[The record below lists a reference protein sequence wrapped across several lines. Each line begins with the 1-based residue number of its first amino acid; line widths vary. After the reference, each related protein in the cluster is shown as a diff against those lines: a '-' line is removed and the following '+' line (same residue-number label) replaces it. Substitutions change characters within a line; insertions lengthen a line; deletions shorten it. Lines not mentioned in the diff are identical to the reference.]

1 MANTW
6 GTNFWGVNEF
16 GLQDEINVDVTGSS
30 VTTGTSQST
39 TKADANVFPQGI
51 GLSVAVELVTEII
64 AVDVFVQGISITI
77 QPGLA
82 DANPDANVIGQSL
95 TTAINGVT
103 IDELGLIGSGWGRAN
118 WGDFVW
124 GDNYSVQTGSVSAQ
138 TAITGVTTQ
147 ANADVQVQGQS
158 LTIITGDEV
167 PEANANVFPDGVTAT
182 TDIGEIQALRLQGI
196 EMSTGAGTVDIQAGG
211 NVFINVA
218 EHGLQTAVNGD
229 SFVFANYIE
238 EVAGTALQTA
248 IGDEVAFTDVT
259 VELGSLSL
267 TTAIGDETAFTDV
280 VVEIQGQQLN
290 TFIGDEDTQANAN
303 VDATGSSI
311 TGVVGDP
318 TFISIYSVTGIGL
331 TAVINSVTVQANADV
346 PVTGSDLTVS
356 TISPNIIA
364 WAEVDTGTPVNWT
377 PVDLAA

>member
-6 GTNFWGVNEF
+6 GNNFWGVNEF

-39 TKADANVFPQGI
+39 TQADANVFPQGI
-51 GLSVAVELVTEII
+51 GSSVTVGLATEVIAVEVI
-64 AVDVFVQGISITI
+64 VQGISITI

-95 TTAINGVT
+95 TTAISGVT

-124 GDNYSVQTGSVSAQ
+124 GDNYSVQTGSVSLQ

-167 PEANANVFPDGVTAT
+167 PEADANVFPDGVTAT
-182 TDIGEIQALRLQGI
+182 TAIGEVQALRLQGI
-196 EMSTGAGTVDIQAGG
+196 EMSTGVGTVDIQAGG
-211 NVFINVA
+211 NVFVNVA
-218 EHGLQTAVNGD
+218 EHGLQTAVSGD

-238 EVAGTALQTA
+238 EVAGIALQTA
-248 IGDEVAFTDVT
+248 IGDETAFTDVT

-267 TTAIGDETAFTDV
+267 TTAIGDETAFTIQQVDV
-280 VVEIQGQQLN
+280 QGVSIT
-290 TFIGDEDTQANAN
+290 TFIGDEDITGNAT
-303 VDATGSSI
+303 VALTGATATGI
-311 TGVVGDP
+311 VGD
-318 TFISIYSVTGIGL
+318 IVL
-331 TAVINSVTVQANADV
+331 VLDMM
-346 PVTGSDLTVS
+346 
-356 TISPNIIA
+356 
-364 WAEVDTGTPVNWT
+364 
-377 PVDLAA
+377 

>member
-39 TKADANVFPQGI
+39 TQADANVFPQGI
-51 GLSVAVELVTEII
+51 GSSVAVGLASELIT
-64 AVDVFVQGISITI
+64 VDVFPQGSSILI
-77 QPGLA
+77 QSGLA

-95 TTAINGVT
+95 TTTINGVT

-124 GDNYSVQTGSVSAQ
+124 GDNYSVQTGSVSLQ

-167 PEANANVFPDGVTAT
+167 PEADANVFLDGIAAT
-182 TDIGEIQALRLQGI
+182 TAIGEVQALRLQGT
-196 EMSTGAGTVDIQAGG
+196 EMSTGVGTVDIEAGG

-218 EHGLQTAVNGD
+218 EHGLQTEVGQAIEVITVD
-229 SFVFANYIE
+229 VFLEGIGIQ
-238 EVAGTALQTA
+238 VI
-248 IGDEVAFTDVT
+248 IGDEEAFTDVT
-259 VELGSLSL
+259 VEITGSSL
-267 TTAIGDETAFTDV
+267 TSSIDSVSIDLNTPVDLNGILLITAIGDENA
-280 VVEIQGQQLN
+280 
-290 TFIGDEDTQANAN
+290 QANAN
-303 VDATGSSI
+303 VDVTGSSI
-311 TGVVGDP
+311 TGVTGDITP
-318 TFISIYSVTGIGL
+318 ISTYSVTGIGL
-331 TAVINSVTVQANADV
+331 TTVINSVTVQANADV
-346 PVTGSDLTVS
+346 SVTGSGLTIATRS
-356 TISPNIIA
+356 TNITA
-364 WAEVDTGTPVNWT
+364 WAQVNTGTPVDWT

>member
-6 GTNFWGVNEF
+6 GNNFWGVNEF

-39 TKADANVFPQGI
+39 TQADANVFPQGI
-51 GLSVAVELVTEII
+51 GSSLAVGLATENIT
-64 AVDVFVQGISITI
+64 VDVFVQGTSITI

-118 WGDFVW
+118 WNDFVW

-167 PEANANVFPDGVTAT
+167 PEADANVFLDGIAAT
-182 TDIGEIQALRLQGI
+182 TDIGEVQALRLQGI
-196 EMSTGAGTVDIQAGG
+196 EMSTGVGTVDIQAGG

-218 EHGLQTAVNGD
+218 EHGLQTAVGQAIEIITVD
-229 SFVFANYIE
+229 VFVDGIGAQ
-238 EVAGTALQTA
+238 VV
-248 IGDEVAFTDVT
+248 IGDEEAFTDVT
-259 VELGSLSL
+259 VEITGSSL
-267 TTAIGDETAFTDV
+267 TSSIDSVSIDLNTPVDLNGILLITAIGDENA
-280 VVEIQGQQLN
+280 
-290 TFIGDEDTQANAN
+290 QANAN
-303 VDATGSSI
+303 VDVTGSSI
-311 TGVVGDP
+311 TGVIGDITP
-318 TFISIYSVTGIGL
+318 ISTYSVTGIGL
-331 TAVINSVTVQANADV
+331 TTVINSVTVQANADV
-346 PVTGSDLTVS
+346 SVTGSGL
-356 TISPNIIA
+356 TISTTSTNIIA
-364 WAEVDTGTPVNWT
+364 WAEVNTGTPVDWT

>member
-16 GLQDEINVDVTGSS
+16 GLQDEINVDVTGIF

-39 TKADANVFPQGI
+39 TQADANVFPQGT
-51 GLSVAVELVTEII
+51 GLNLTVGLATENIT
-64 AVDVFVQGISITI
+64 VDVFVQGTSITI

-118 WGDFVW
+118 WNDFVW

-167 PEANANVFPDGVTAT
+167 PEADANVFLDGIAAT
-182 TDIGEIQALRLQGI
+182 TAIGEVQALRLQGT
-196 EMSTGAGTVDIQAGG
+196 EMSTGVGTVDIEAGG

-218 EHGLQTAVNGD
+218 EHGLQTEVGQAIEIITVD
-229 SFVFANYIE
+229 VFVDGIGIQ
-238 EVAGTALQTA
+238 VI
-248 IGDEVAFTDVT
+248 IGDEEAFTDVT
-259 VELGSLSL
+259 VEITGSSL
-267 TTAIGDETAFTDV
+267 TSSIDSVSIDLNTPVDLNGILLITAIGDENA
-280 VVEIQGQQLN
+280 
-290 TFIGDEDTQANAN
+290 QANAN
-303 VDATGSSI
+303 VDVTGSSI
-311 TGVVGDP
+311 TGVIGDITP
-318 TFISIYSVTGIGL
+318 ISTYSVTGIGL
-331 TAVINSVTVQANADV
+331 TTVINSVTVQANADV
-346 PVTGSDLTVS
+346 PVTGSGL
-356 TISPNIIA
+356 TISTPSTNIIA
-364 WAEVDTGTPVNWT
+364 WAEVNTGTPVDWT

>member
-39 TKADANVFPQGI
+39 TQADANVFPQGI
-51 GLSVAVELVTEII
+51 GSSVAVGLPTEII
-64 AVDVFVQGISITI
+64 AVEIFVQGISIII

-167 PEANANVFPDGVTAT
+167 PEANANVFPNGVTAT
-182 TDIGEIQALRLQGI
+182 TAIGEVQALRLQGI
-196 EMSTGAGTVDIQAGG
+196 EMSTGVGTVDIAAGG
-211 NVFINVA
+211 NVFVNVT
-218 EHGLQTAVNGD
+218 EHNLQSSTGQVIA
-229 SFVFANYIE
+229 FANYIE
-238 EVAGTALQTA
+238 EVVGFSLQTS

-280 VVEIQGQQLN
+280 VVEVQGQQLN
-290 TFIGDEDTQANAN
+290 TFIGDETVQANAN
-303 VDATGSSI
+303 VDVTGSSI
-311 TGVVGDP
+311 TGVIGDP
-318 TFISIYSVTGIGL
+318 TFISTYSVTGIGL
-331 TAVINSVTVQANADV
+331 TAVINSVVVQANADV
-346 PVTGSDLTVS
+346 PVTGSGLTVS
-356 TISPNIIA
+356 TINPNIIA

>member
-51 GLSVAVELVTEII
+51 GSSVAVGIATEVI
-64 AVDVFVQGISITI
+64 AVEIFVQGISITI

-95 TTAINGVT
+95 ATAINGVT

-147 ANADVQVQGQS
+147 ANADVQAQGQS
-158 LTIITGDEV
+158 LTVVTGDEV

-182 TDIGEIQALRLQGI
+182 TDIGEVQALRLQGI
-196 EMSTGAGTVDIQAGG
+196 EISTGIGLIDIQAGG
-211 NVFINVA
+211 NVFIQVD
-218 EHGLQTAVNGD
+218 EHTLDTG
-229 SFVFANYIE
+229 
-238 EVAGTALQTA
+238 
-248 IGDEVAFTDVT
+248 IGSIT
-259 VELGSLSL
+259 VEIS
-267 TTAIGDETAFTDV
+267 TEVDV
-280 VVEIQGQQLN
+280 EGTQLN
-290 TFIGDEDTQANAN
+290 TFIGDEEAFTDVIVSTAGNALSISEPQIV
-303 VDATGSSI
+303 VDLNTPVDVTGSSLSTVIGNEEAFTDVTVDVTGSSI
-311 TGVVGDP
+311 AGVVGDITP
-318 TFISIYSVTGIGL
+318 ISTYSVTGIGL
-331 TAVINSVTVQANADV
+331 TAVINSVGVQANADV
-346 PVTGSDLTVS
+346 PVTGSNLTVS
-356 TISPNIIA
+356 TGTPNIIA
-364 WAEVDTGTPVNWT
+364 WAEVNTGTPVNWT
-377 PVDLAA
+377 VVDLAA

>member
-39 TKADANVFPQGI
+39 TQADANVFPQGI
-51 GLSVAVELVTEII
+51 GSSLAVGLATENIT
-64 AVDVFVQGISITI
+64 VDVFVQGTSITI

-124 GDNYSVQTGSVSAQ
+124 GDNYSVQTGSVSLQ

-182 TDIGEIQALRLQGI
+182 TAIGEVQALRLQGI
-196 EMSTGAGTVDIQAGG
+196 EMSTGVGTVDIQAGG

-218 EHGLQTAVNGD
+218 EHGLQTAVGQAIEIITVD
-229 SFVFANYIE
+229 VFVDGIGAQ
-238 EVAGTALQTA
+238 VV
-248 IGDEVAFTDVT
+248 IGDEEAFTDVT
-259 VELGSLSL
+259 VEITGSSL
-267 TTAIGDETAFTDV
+267 TSSIDSVSIDLNTPVDLNGILLITAIGDENA
-280 VVEIQGQQLN
+280 
-290 TFIGDEDTQANAN
+290 QANAN
-303 VDATGSSI
+303 VDVTGSSI
-311 TGVVGDP
+311 TGVIGDITP
-318 TFISIYSVTGIGL
+318 ISTYSVTGIGL
-331 TAVINSVTVQANADV
+331 TTVINSVTVQANADV
-346 PVTGSDLTVS
+346 SVTGSGL
-356 TISPNIIA
+356 TISTTSTNIIA
-364 WAEVDTGTPVNWT
+364 WAEVNTGTPVDWT